1 MRRSHFLFLAASAG
15 LALVAG
21 CSIPIPQAAADPT
34 KFFVLSTAA
43 VPASAN
49 ATGATTASAAPA
61 AATVSGAIVH
71 LREVEIAS
79 YLRAR
84 PLVVRHGEN
93 QIEFREFSRWGEP
106 LEQGIARVLRE
117 ELLASGAASAVV
129 APGLRAA
136 RLAPTCEL
144 SVRVLSCEGTVEGT
158 VNFHATWELLAVGGT
173 KPEIM
178 ARGDYRA
185 PGLRWDEKSEAQLV
199 ARLSEAVAG
208 LATEISTALK
218 K

>member
-1 MRRSHFLFLAASAG
+1 M
-15 LALVAG
+15 LVAG

-43 VPASAN
+43 VPPPAR
-49 ATGATTASAAPA
+49 AAGTPA
-61 AATVSGAIVH
+61 AGAIVH

-93 QIEFREFSRWGEP
+93 QIEFREFARWGEP

-117 ELLASGAASAVV
+117 ELLASGAAAAVV

-136 RLAPTCEL
+136 RLAPSGEL
-144 SVRVLSCEGTVEGT
+144 SVRVLACEGAADGA
-158 VNFHATWELLAVGGT
+158 VNFRATWELLAVGGA
-173 KPEIM
+173 KPEII

-208 LATEISTALK
+208 LAAEISAALK